1 MVRVAAVLLLAFL
14 AGGPATACRNGSSAP
29 GVNRAAVPE
38 EPPSIVGVITRID
51 GGRVLIEEDPAQS
64 SGSAKAVVRLLEVTR
79 ILDRDGR
86 KLSADSLRVGQ
97 RVRAWFTGPVAES
110 YPVQT
115 AAAAIVIE

>member
-1 MVRVAAVLLLAFL
+1 MLRGAGVLLVALL
-14 AGGPATACRNGSSAP
+14 AGVVAIACRNGSSAP

-38 EPPSIVGVITRID
+38 EPPSIVGVVTGID
-51 GGRVLIEEDPAQS
+51 GDRVRIEENPTQS
-64 SGSAKAVVRLLEVTR
+64 SGSAKAVVRLLSVTR
-79 ILDRDGR
+79 ILGRDGQNLR
-86 KLSADSLRVGQ
+86 ADSLRVGL